1 MLHYYN
7 SKLIEIIY
15 CNKSK
20 TTYRISNQ
28 LIRFGKLSK
37 YEDGKI
43 STNEVAYS
51 TQGSSSRSKF
61 YWYEIQVVK
70 NLATNQ
76 IEEHHVTDL
85 RPFYHDPL
93 AVDPRLIAYR
103 DQEVTAIDRIIR
115 HAGDCKKKTEMDFL
129 VRWEGLDESKD
140 LWLPWKELRNNSK
153 LHEYLQQ
160 NNMARLIPKSH
171 SSSQRIYLTRK
182 AQLLNITRIWCT
194 THDT

>member
-1 MLHYYN
+1 MEKLAPTKLHTPLKDHLRVLSFIGMKY
-7 SKLIEIIY
+7 KLL
-15 CNKSK
+15 NH
-20 TTYRISNQ
+20 
-28 LIRFGKLSK
+28 
-37 YEDGKI
+37 
-43 STNEVAYS
+43 
-51 TQGSSSRSKF
+51 
-61 YWYEIQVVK
+61 
-70 NLATNQ
+70 ATNQ

-115 HAGDCKKKTEMDFL
+115 HAGDSKKKTEMDFL

-171 SSSQRIYLTRK
+171 SSSQRTYLTRK
-182 AQLLNITRIWCT
+182 AQLNNSS
-194 THDT
+194 THET